1 VNLQVKGV
9 VDCTQVTS
17 KLAAGSSDQQ
27 EEDEDVPFRLG
38 FGISNPD
45 ESWSSSSNNA
55 VRSEMIILILRK
67 VAHILNILYFEL
79 EAKTKLFSCLQKI
92 K

>member
-1 VNLQVKGV
+1 VL
-9 VDCTQVTS
+9 DCTQVIS

-45 ESWSSSSNNA
+45 ESWSSSNNA
-55 VRSEMIILILRK
+55 VRSEMIILILPK
-67 VAHILNILYFEL
+67 VGHILKILYFEL
-79 EAKTKLFSCLQKI
+79 EAKTKLFS
-92 K
+92 

>member
-1 VNLQVKGV
+1 VNLQVKGM
-9 VDCTQVTS
+9 VDCTQVIS

-27 EEDEDVPFRLG
+27 EEDEDVPFRLE

-45 ESWSSSSNNA
+45 ESWSSSNNA

-67 VAHILNILYFEL
+67 VAHILKILYFEL